1 MLPYINGDKKII
13 KRYKGTQ
20 LVYQVESS
28 GDTSGIIMTGNTLSF
43 KYVIN
48 DIVTSSNIS
57 VNGSSYSLTAADG
70 ESLGD
75 GYYKYTTTPTE
86 TITSVE
92 FTSGNVW
99 EIYALPN
106 GLTTMNYMFSGISS
120 LTSLDLRGLNTSNVS
135 AMRFLFSG
143 CNGLTSLNV
152 SGWNTSNL
160 VDGIS
165 MFRNCSNLQELDL
178 STWNTSNWTKAD
190 NLFNGC
196 RNLRT
201 LNVSGWDIS
210 TMNSYATIFTNCS
223 SLSKLILGNVS
234 QSTYDWWSARLTEAG
249 ITPTIEYTI
258 V

>member
-135 AMRFLFSG
+135 LMRYAFSG

-234 QSTYDWWSARLTEAG
+234 QSTYDWWSARLNEAG